1 MKKIGIFILLLF
13 FWNGE
18 GLKADIVARDS
29 VITDMKTVINELL
42 ADTVDMAAVGQDT
55 VAYIPQ
61 DSLSVLRDSISV
73 EADSLLLE
81 IDRAAIHFEDSIRH
95 LKDSLMKAERAK
107 KRIVPQE
114 HPEVTAFKKLI
125 QQYRRDYAEWEER
138 WDDIYLQITGLPSD
152 ADFYKLSMP
161 ATYYSA
167 PIEQSMSIEGW
178 RPVIPFVKADS
189 RKEVLGRLPDLRRS
203 EKIDRYINRQLLN
216 FYVSYPGLVKK
227 NESALKDREPLPEDL
242 LSQKREKEK
251 VNSMIQK
258 QSVGKVDEQSLL
270 VVKPNF
276 WKFAGDS
283 YLQFSQ
289 NYISKNWY
297 KGGESTKSM
306 LTGFTWSA
314 NYDDRRRIQFENK
327 IEWKLGFITAPSDT
341 LHSYKA
347 NNDLLR
353 LTSKLGLK
361 AFGTWY
367 YTLSAEFKTQFFS
380 NYETN
385 TDNLVSAFFSPAE
398 LNVGL
403 GMDYK
408 FIKDGVC
415 NLSFLMNPINYTLYS
430 VASDRVDPTKF
441 NIKEGHKRESV
452 WGSRVEATLS
462 WTIIKN
468 LTWESRFSYTTNYEK
483 VVGEWENTFTFA
495 FNRFLSTKL
504 FVHGRFDDGVPRVDD
519 HGYLQLQ
526 ELLSFGLNYTW

>member
-1 MKKIGIFILLLF
+1 MKKVGILILLLF
-13 FWNGE
+13 VLSGKS
-18 GLKADIVARDS
+18 LKAETTARDS
-29 VITDMKTVINELL
+29 VITDMETVINELL
-42 ADTVDMAAVGQDT
+42 SDTLDMTAVKKDT
-55 VAYIPQ
+55 VAYVPQ
-61 DSLSVLRDSISV
+61 DSMSVFRDSISS

-81 IDRAAIHFEDSIRH
+81 IDRAAMHFEDSIKH
-95 LKDSLMKAERAK
+95 LKDSLMKAELAK
-107 KRIVPQE
+107 RRVAPKV
-114 HPEVTAFKKLI
+114 HPEVTAFRRLI
-125 QQYRRDYAEWEER
+125 QQYREDYAEWEER
-138 WDDIYLQITGLPSD
+138 WDDIYLQVTGLPSD

-167 PIEQSMSIEGW
+167 PVEQSMSIEGW
-178 RPVIPFVKADS
+178 QPVIPFVKEDF
-189 RKEVLGRLPDLRRS
+189 RKEALGDLPDLRRS

-216 FYVSYPGLVKK
+216 FYVNYPNLVKK
-227 NESALKDREPLPEDL
+227 NEASLRDKEPLPDEL
-242 LSQKREKEK
+242 RSQRQKKEK
-251 VNSMIQK
+251 VRSMVHTKKI
-258 QSVGKVDEQSLL
+258 GKVDEQSLL

-289 NYISKNWY
+289 NYISDNWY

-314 NYDDRRRIQFENK
+314 NYDDRRRVQFENK
-327 IEWKLGFITAPSDT
+327 IEWKLGFVTAPSDT

-353 LTSKLGLK
+353 LTSKLGVK

-408 FIKDGVC
+408 FVKDGVC
-415 NLSFLMNPINYTLYS
+415 NLSVLMNPINYTLYS
-430 VASDRVDPTKF
+430 VSNDRVDPTKF

-462 WTIIKN
+462 WTIIKS

>member
-1 MKKIGIFILLLF
+1 MKKVGILILLLF
-13 FWNGE
+13 VLSGKS
-18 GLKADIVARDS
+18 LKAETTARDS
-29 VITDMKTVINELL
+29 VITDMETVINELL
-42 ADTVDMAAVGQDT
+42 SDTLDMTAVKKDT
-55 VAYIPQ
+55 VAYVPQ
-61 DSLSVLRDSISV
+61 DSMSVFRDSISS

-81 IDRAAIHFEDSIRH
+81 IDRAAMHFEDSIKH
-95 LKDSLMKAERAK
+95 LKDSLMKAELAK
-107 KRIVPQE
+107 RRVTPKV
-114 HPEVTAFKKLI
+114 HPEVTAFRRLI
-125 QQYRRDYAEWEER
+125 QQYREDYAEWEER
-138 WDDIYLQITGLPSD
+138 WDDIYLQVTGLPSD

-167 PIEQSMSIEGW
+167 PVEQSMSIEGW
-178 RPVIPFVKADS
+178 QPVIPFVKEDF
-189 RKEVLGRLPDLRRS
+189 RKEALGDLPDLRRS

-216 FYVSYPGLVKK
+216 FYVNYPNLVKK
-227 NESALKDREPLPEDL
+227 NEASLRDKEPLPDEL
-242 LSQKREKEK
+242 RSQRQKKEK
-251 VNSMIQK
+251 VRSMVHTKKI
-258 QSVGKVDEQSLL
+258 GKVDEQSLL

-289 NYISKNWY
+289 NYISDNWY

-314 NYDDRRRIQFENK
+314 NYDDRRRVQFENK
-327 IEWKLGFITAPSDT
+327 IEWKLGFVTAPSDT

-353 LTSKLGLK
+353 LTSKLGVK

-408 FIKDGVC
+408 FVKDGVC
-415 NLSFLMNPINYTLYS
+415 NLSVLMNPINYTLYS
-430 VASDRVDPTKF
+430 VSNDRVDPTKF

-462 WTIIKN
+462 WTIIKS